1 MVWVQ
6 SVLPLPSFCR
16 PPLCRHF
23 LNSNSLQNWH
33 NCPLIASGFT
43 MIIKNILSAAVWKA
57 LIAISCN
64 LCRKTFRSDDSLRTQ
79 KRSKQLLFP
88 IKCPLLGDKLHQMSC
103 LLTHSWKY
111 LESRERCCVKLWE
124 APASCFLSC
133 LHNTQISAP
142 HSSFSLNQLSWV
154 ERHICVV
161 EFRMELTVLSQSAQL
176 SPGCISETPISVLLS
191 SGWSWPFS
199 PTQWSGPTRK
209 HLPGAAHLT
218 S

>member
-1 MVWVQ
+1 
-6 SVLPLPSFCR
+6 
-16 PPLCRHF
+16 
-23 LNSNSLQNWH
+23 
-33 NCPLIASGFT
+33 

-124 APASCFLSC
+124 APACCSC
-133 LHNTQISAP
+133 LTLVYTTHGSVHLTLLSHSIS
-142 HSSFSLNQLSWV
+142 SV
-154 ERHICVV
+154 ELRAHICVV

-191 SGWSWPFS
+191 SGWS
-199 PTQWSGPTRK
+199 
-209 HLPGAAHLT
+209 
-218 S
+218 